1 MELEIELKIV
11 KVVKRVTV
19 IVENELDARMQA
31 AAIVK
36 QLKAENPREEF
47 WFETEEITQK
57 EED

>member
-36 QLKAENPREEF
+36 QLSAENPREEF